1 MTIPP
6 LPSFDPAERR
16 TQVRRTAW
24 LFAGLALAVF
34 VGFIVISLA
43 GR

>member
-1 MTIPP
+1 MTTPP

-34 VGFIVISLA
+34 VGFIVISLS